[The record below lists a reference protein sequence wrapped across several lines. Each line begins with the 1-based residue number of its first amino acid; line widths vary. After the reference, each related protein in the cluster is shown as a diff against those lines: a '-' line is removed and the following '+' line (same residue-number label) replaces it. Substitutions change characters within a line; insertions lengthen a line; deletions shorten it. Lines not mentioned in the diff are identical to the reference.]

1 MNVLNLGAAG
11 KTGSAL
17 VDQAIT
23 RGHTVTAFVHSAD
36 ESLRTD
42 VRLLEGDARD
52 HASILA
58 AVQSQDAVI
67 DALGSHIPFLETTL
81 ETDTARNVITAMTE
95 ARVRRLLVIS
105 TIGEG
110 ESTRN
115 VHDFYKHFIM
125 PTLLRGVMKDK
136 AGLEAAVEHS
146 ELDWTIV
153 RAAGLRDGDAKGIR
167 VVTPASDEKVR
178 FITRA
183 DVAAFLLDQ
192 LTSTEFL
199 HQAVGIANPD
209 EVSPPQPA

>member
-1 MNVLNLGAAG
+1 MNLLILGAAG
-11 KTGSAL
+11 RTGSAL
-17 VDQAIT
+17 VEQAIA
-23 RGHTVTAFVHSAD
+23 RGHTVSFYVHRAD
-36 ESLRTD
+36 ESLPAG
-42 VRLLEGDARD
+42 VRVLEGDARD
-52 HASILA
+52 HASVLN
-58 AVQSQDAVI
+58 AVQGQDAVI
-67 DALGSHIPFLETTL
+67 DALGGHLPFLETTV

-95 ARVRRLLVIS
+95 AGVRRLLVIS

-110 ESTRN
+110 DSASN

-146 ELDWTIV
+146 QLDWTIV
-153 RAAGLRDGDAKGIR
+153 RAAGLRTGDAKGVR

-178 FITRA
+178 FINRA

-199 HQAVGIANPD
+199 HQVVGIANPD
-209 EVSPPQPA
+209 EVSVPPPA

>member
-1 MNVLNLGAAG
+1 MNLLILGAAG

-17 VDQAIT
+17 VEQALT
-23 RGHTVTAFVHSAD
+23 RGHAVTAFVHSAD
-36 ESLRTD
+36 ASLPAGIHIM
-42 VRLLEGDARD
+42 EGDARD
-52 HASILA
+52 HTSVLA
-58 AVQSQDAVI
+58 AVRGQDAVI
-67 DALGSHIPFLETTL
+67 DALGGHLPFLETTL
-81 ETDTARNVITAMTE
+81 ETDTAGNVISAMTE
-95 ARVRRLLVIS
+95 AGVRRLLVIS

-110 ESTRN
+110 DSTRN

-146 ELDWTIV
+146 QLDWTIV
-153 RAAGLRDGDAKGIR
+153 RAAGLRDGDAKGVR

-183 DVAAFLLDQ
+183 DLAAFLLDQ
-192 LTSTEFL
+192 LSSTEYL

-209 EVSPPQPA
+209 EVSAP